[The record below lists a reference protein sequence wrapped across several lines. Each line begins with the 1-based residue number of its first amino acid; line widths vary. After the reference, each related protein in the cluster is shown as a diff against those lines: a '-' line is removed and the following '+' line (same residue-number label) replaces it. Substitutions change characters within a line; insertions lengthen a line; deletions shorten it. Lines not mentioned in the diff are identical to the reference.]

1 MIVIIHGPQGCGKS
15 MYARSLASYFGMDRI
30 HDGWSATQG
39 MPPEGTLV
47 LTNDKKS
54 AKQAARHRVGVVC
67 LSFDQEIC
75 LATRPR
81 ALLPT

>member
-1 MIVIIHGPQGCGKS
+1 
-15 MYARSLASYFGMDRI
+15 
-30 HDGWSATQG
+30 

-67 LSFDQEIC
+67 LSFDQAIC
-75 LATRPR
+75 LATQ
-81 ALLPT
+81 